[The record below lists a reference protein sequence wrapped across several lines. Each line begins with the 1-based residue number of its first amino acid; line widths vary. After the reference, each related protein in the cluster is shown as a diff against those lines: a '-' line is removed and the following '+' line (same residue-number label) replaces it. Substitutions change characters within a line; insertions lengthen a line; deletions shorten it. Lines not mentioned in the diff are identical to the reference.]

1 MTTEFHDALATRMT
15 PDMPERFFDR
25 FMFNLH
31 PDDGTAPSV
40 ILGAGVYPPRN
51 VVDGFVV
58 LTTKTEQR
66 NLRFSTE
73 HDSTDAASVGPL
85 RWETVEDNRTW
96 RIHLGENKTGLEI
109 DVLWHARAP
118 YWLGSVDVKNTDGN
132 ATSFDH
138 LFQPGRYE
146 GTLTLDG
153 VTTNVTGWYGLR
165 DRSRG
170 VRTMSG
176 GQGLHIWYQAQFPDR
191 TIGFLLVE
199 DRLGGRILL
208 EGSVMHDNGEL
219 DDITD
224 VRHDLIFTTGNDL
237 ASGTVEVTT
246 AAGRKYC
253 IATDS
258 SAGGGYMAG
267 GGYGGHHGK
276 ARGRDYQEFDRY
288 PIDGTAGPT
297 TLDSALTDRCCRF
310 DWEGRTG
317 YGIVEF
323 ALSRSS
329 SYTYRPTQA

>member
-1 MTTEFHDALATRMT
+1 MTPEFHDALVTRMT

-31 PDDGTAPSV
+31 PDDGTVPSV

-58 LTTKTEQR
+58 LTTEIEQR

-73 HDSTDAASVGPL
+73 HDATDTASVGPL

-96 RIHLGENKTGLEI
+96 RIHLGENKTGLEL
-109 DVLWHARAP
+109 DLVWHARAP
-118 YWLGSVDVKNTDGN
+118 YWLGSVDVANTDGRT
-132 ATSFDH
+132 TSFDH

-146 GTLTLDG
+146 GALTLDG
-153 VTTNVTGWYGLR
+153 VTTDVTGWYGLR

-170 VRTMSG
+170 VRTMAG

-199 DRLGGRILL
+199 DRRGGRILL
-208 EGSVMHDNGEL
+208 EGAVMHDDGQL
-219 DDITD
+219 DNIVD
-224 VRHDLIFTTGNDL
+224 VRHDLVFAAGNDL
-237 ASGTVEVTT
+237 ASGAVDVTT
-246 AAGRKYC
+246 AAGRKYR
-253 IATDS
+253 IATDA

-276 ARGRDYQEFDRY
+276 ARGRDHAEFDVYRL
-288 PIDGTAGPT
+288 DGTVGPT
-297 TLDSALTDRCCRF
+297 TLDSALTDRCCTF
-310 DWEGRTG
+310 DWEGCTG
-317 YGIVEF
+317 YGIFEF

-329 SYTYRPTQA
+329 SYTYRPTQP